1 MKKIV
6 SVNKKGVVK
15 GKKVG
20 KAKINI
26 TVKYKTNKGTK
37 TKKLYVNVTVKEKSE
52 NPTNTGVPSTQIPS
66 VVPTSNGDG
75 NNSTSKPGDN
85 SASKPSVSLNPSVS
99 GSPSPVS
106 SESPKPSV
114 SESPKPS
121 TSESPKPS
129 SSESPKPSTSESPK
143 PSSSESP
150 KPSTSESPKP
160 SASESPKPSSTP
172 VSDLDIN
179 ENGLT
184 VKNGVLKS
192 YKGSQ
197 KVLSVPSGVIKIDDN
212 ALSGTEIESVV
223 LPDTLQVIGD
233 NAFKECVNLKD
244 CVCPDSV
251 VKVGNTVWEDCKE
264 LETLSVPNKN
274 AKIGNEIVLGCFN
287 LKNVNIAALEGCTH
301 DYQEIGDNP
310 TCSIEGHKT
319 ELCKDCGNI
328 QRITLPA
335 LGHDKEEVVV
345 NATCEKSGYKSVT
358 CKRCEAVI
366 KYEVLDKLD
375 HGLTHTEVDTPTCE
389 SAGVEETVCDYCGK
403 VMNSAV
409 LPPKGHQLADKVSIT
424 KYPTCKDKG
433 EGIKVCLVC
442 GKNVTVEIEETG
454 HTEGEFEIETEPTC
468 TNKGVSVKRCT
479 VCKEELSRKDV
490 PATGHKWGT
499 AEYKWS
505 KDNTMC
511 SASRIC
517 SNDNNHSESESVEAE
532 VQTTNAT
539 CTENGKSIYT
549 VKFKNTGFSSQTKE
563 VTIDKL
569 GHNWGT
575 VQYTWSDDGSMCTAK
590 RVCTRDDSHSESE
603 IASISSGT
611 ITKKET
617 KAATCIEE
625 GETTYTASFS
635 NKDFASTTK
644 TVVDIDKKPH
654 TVVNGGSADCHQ
666 KCSVCG
672 ATLSSEHKFTDS
684 ILVNSTCILKGVLK
698 HTCECGYSYTSDID
712 YADHV
717 YSANFTVDEE
727 ATCEGVGS
735 KSRHC
740 TVSGCDAKTDVTV
753 IPATGH
759 SGDKG
764 NGTVTK
770 AATCEETGTQKMV
783 CEVCDKEYK
792 DKEIP
797 AKGHT
802 VVYGGTSGVHQKCSV
817 CGKILS
823 STHKY
828 SDITTLKPTCTKVG
842 TMQHTCDC
850 GYSYTTAIAEI
861 DHSYSSVYT
870 VDKEATCT
878 VAGSKSKHCTTSG
891 CTAKASV
898 TTIVA
903 TGHSGDSGDGTIIT
917 AATCTTDG
925 KRYKRCTI
933 CKSNYGEVVI
943 NKLGHNVSSSYT
955 IDVEPTCTAEGSKSY
970 HCTRCSYK
978 TGDTTIDKI
987 DHSYGS
993 TTYSWSPVSSQYY
1006 NACKASRV
1014 CSVCSHKQ
1022 SCKGT
1027 VTKKVTTQATCTA
1040 EGKATYTAT
1049 FSNSAFKTKTKEG
1062 LVAPLG
1068 HKYSVNYKWIGEGT
1082 RDYDSCK
1089 ATKTCTRCGDSS
1101 SETAKSVET
1110 VEKAP
1115 TCAEGGSSRFKVTFT
1130 DSDLG
1135 SIDESHTTRSTNDHT
1150 YTGDNLY
1157 LASNSNNTMVV
1168 KDKCSVCGNRSY
1180 ASTFLVFSINE
1191 NTKVATNGFVGYK
1204 QNKGIMLTGL
1214 TSNTLQSAGEDG
1226 RTYSEYIY
1234 RTLGE
1239 GYTIY
1244 ITRNLY
1250 NEMGSSQNYIMSGL
1264 TKYCICKIID

>member
-1 MKKIV
+1 MFRKKFFVLSVVTALVVTSLPTADVSAKTSTPKVNKKMIVTVGSKKKIKVTGKKIKSKKFTVAAKKMKKIA

-75 NNSTSKPGDN
+75 NNSISKPGDD
-85 SASKPSVSLNPSVS
+85 STSKPNVSENPSVS

-499 AEYKWS
+499 TEYKWS

-617 KAATCIEE
+617 KAATCTEE

-717 YSANFTVDEE
+717 YSVNFTVDEE

-783 CEVCDKEYK
+783 CEVCGKEYK

-797 AKGHT
+797 ATGHN
-802 VVYGGTSGVHQKCSV
+802 
-817 CGKILS
+817 
-823 STHKY
+823 Y
-828 SDITTLKPTCTKVG
+828 SNYFTIDKDPTCTEDG
-842 TMQHTCDC
+842 H
-850 GYSYTTAIAEI
+850 
-861 DHSYSSVYT
+861 
-870 VDKEATCT
+870 
-878 VAGSKSKHCTTSG
+878 KSKHCTNLG
-891 CTAKASV
+891 CTAVTDERDIDALGHELKVTYKWDEDMGENCTAHWSCVSCNFTYNQSPESV
-898 TTIVA
+898 TSKET
-903 TGHSGDSGDGTIIT
+903 
-917 AATCTTDG
+917 
-925 KRYKRCTI
+925 
-933 CKSNYGEVVI
+933 
-943 NKLGHNVSSSYT
+943 
-955 IDVEPTCTAEGSKSY
+955 VEPTCEGNGKVVFTASFGSPKDGSGVY
-970 HCTRCSYK
+970 ETTSTKVVEEPALGHDWKAEIGYVWTSTKDDSGNKVYTGCTATRTCSR
-978 TGDTTIDKI
+978 D
-987 DHSYGS
+987 
-993 TTYSWSPVSSQYY
+993 SSHTETEDGVI
-1006 NACKASRV
+1006 S
-1014 CSVCSHKQ
+1014 SVCTKEGACQ
-1022 SCKGT
+1022 SDGYMK
-1027 VTKKVTTQATCTA
+1027 
-1040 EGKATYTAT
+1040 YTAT
-1049 FSNSAFKTKTKEG
+1049 FKNLGAEVSNSVNIGLDKTKHSYSKSFIGIKSDSATQAE
-1062 LVAPLG
+1062 LVYYCDNCNHGFKNFCTVKKLNKLSNDYLTAYHTENGVYIDAMDIDKLK
-1068 HKYSVNYKWIGEGT
+1068 HDNNDLNYSKDFGE
-1082 RDYDSCK
+1082 SF
-1089 ATKTCTRCGDSS
+1089 S
-1101 SETAKSVET
+1101 SE
-1110 VEKAP
+1110 
-1115 TCAEGGSSRFKVTFT
+1115 
-1130 DSDLG
+1130 
-1135 SIDESHTTRSTNDHT
+1135 
-1150 YTGDNLY
+1150 
-1157 LASNSNNTMVV
+1157 VV
-1168 KDKCSVCGNRSY
+1168 SK
-1180 ASTFLVFSINE
+1180 
-1191 NTKVATNGFVGYK
+1191 GY
-1204 QNKGIMLTGL
+1204 
-1214 TSNTLQSAGEDG
+1214 
-1226 RTYSEYIY
+1226 
-1234 RTLGE
+1234 

-1244 ITRNLY
+1244 IPESVQILWTRTVPATTSGAYAYY
-1250 NEMGSSQNYIMSGL
+1250 NKVIKGFETNCNVVYLKDVS
-1264 TKYCICKIID
+1264 D